1 MIKKTKTERLL
12 AFLKNGGNIT
22 ENQARTRFGIA
33 NMSAVASQLRFQGYA
48 VYRNRKTLSNGNVIS
63 TYRLGTP
70 TREVVAAG
78 YRLLGAAA

>member
-1 MIKKTKTERLL
+1 MMKKTKTERLL
-12 AFLKNGGNIT
+12 AFLKKGGNIT
-22 ENQARTRFGIA
+22 ENQARARFGVA
-33 NMSAVASQLRFQGYA
+33 NMSAIASHLRFQGYA